1 MNTLMHM
8 KHEFLAKRPID
19 LYGMHLFELVATLG
33 SFTRASEMAGL
44 SQSAVTRQIQ
54 GIEDKLGA
62 QLFERTTRKVH
73 LTDAGK
79 QLFIEARKL
88 NSSLE
93 DSLRRFQETHVDGQK
108 TLRVGFSRTIGL
120 ASLPG
125 ILTPFHRG
133 SPQVRLQVSHDTSEN
148 LEHALQEHRLDIAVV
163 ASPRQISSALE
174 VKHRFTDEFE
184 LIVNALQKPPLGK
197 YPYPAKVVSSWLNTV
212 PWIALSDGSNTGK
225 KIQSWLN
232 DQQIAVSPTMELDNF
247 EIIIHLVAMGLGAS
261 LVPRRALAAY
271 PRKRALLRIPLKRRF
286 EREVVMLTRRQH
298 TLPQQVRD
306 LIESVLF
313 S

>member
-1 MNTLMHM
+1 MHM

-33 SFTRASEMAGL
+33 SFTRASEVAGL

-73 LTDAGK
+73 LTDAGRH
-79 QLFIEARKL
+79 LLVEARKL
-88 NSSLE
+88 NCSLE

-133 SPQVRLQVSHDTSEN
+133 SPLVRLQVSHDTSDN
-148 LEHALQEHRLDIAVV
+148 LERALQEHRLDIAVI
-163 ASPRQISSALE
+163 SLPHRISSALE

-184 LIVNALQKPPLGK
+184 LIASAQQNLPSGNS
-197 YPYPAKVVSSWLNTV
+197 PYPAKVLSLWLKSV
-212 PWIALSDGSNTGK
+212 PWIALNHDSNTGK
-225 KIQSWLN
+225 KINHWLK
-232 DQQIAVSPTMELDNF
+232 DQQINVSPTMELDNF
-247 EIIIHLVAMGLGAS
+247 EIIIHLVAMGLGTS

-271 PRKRALLRIPLKRRF
+271 PRKRALLRVPLKCRF